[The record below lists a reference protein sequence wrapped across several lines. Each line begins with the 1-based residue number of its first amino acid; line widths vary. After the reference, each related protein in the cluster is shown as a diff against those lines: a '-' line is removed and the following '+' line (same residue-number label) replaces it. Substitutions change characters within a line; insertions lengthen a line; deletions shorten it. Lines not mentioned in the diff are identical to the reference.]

1 MAFQRVPIDRVTAS
15 VYSVP
20 TDAPEEDGTFAW
32 DRTSIVLAEVHAG
45 NRMGFGYTYTSD
57 AAASIIRN
65 LLASVLLGE
74 DALDTAR
81 HWKAMLG
88 MVRNLGSRGV
98 CASAIAALDV
108 ALWDLK
114 ARLLDVPLVRL
125 FGSMREAVP
134 IYGSGGFTSYDESR
148 LVEQLGRWAHEDGC
162 QWVKMKIGAQPERDL
177 QRIRAAR
184 GAIGTADLMI
194 DANGAFDRKKALLF
208 ADKAACIGVVW
219 FEEPVS
225 SDDLDGLRLLRDK
238 AFGGIEIAAGEY
250 GYDLFYFK
258 RMMDQGAVD
267 VLQADATRCCGYTGF
282 LAAAWLADAQPLPLS
297 AHTAPALHLP
307 VCCAAPRLRHIE
319 WFHDHVRIES
329 MFFDGAPKPIK
340 GMIRPDLSR
349 PGHGLE
355 FKRADAERFAI

>member
-1 MAFQRVPIDRVTAS
+1 MSTQCVPIERVTAS
-15 VYSVP
+15 AYSVP

-45 NRMGFGYTYTSD
+45 SRTGFGYSYTSG
-57 AAASIIRN
+57 AAASVVRDVLAP
-65 LLASVLLGE
+65 LLLDH
-74 DALDTAR
+74 DAFDIAR

-88 MVRNLGSRGV
+88 AVRNVGSRGV
-98 CASAIAALDV
+98 CATAIAALDV

-125 FGSMREAVP
+125 LGSMRDAVP
-134 IYGSGGFTSYDESR
+134 IYGSGGFTNYDDER
-148 LVEQLGRWAHEDGC
+148 LAEQLGRWAQEDGC

-177 QRIRAAR
+177 QRIRIAR
-184 GAIGTADLMI
+184 GAIGQSDLMI
-194 DANGAFDRKKALLF
+194 DANGAFNRKEALLF

-225 SDDLDGLRLLRDK
+225 SDDLEGLRLLRDK
-238 AFGGIEIAAGEY
+238 ALGGFEIAAGEY

-258 RMMDQGAVD
+258 RMMDHGAID

-282 LAAAWLADAQPLPLS
+282 LAAAWLADAQPLPFS

-329 MFFDGAPKPIK
+329 MFFDGAPKPID